1 LCPNRVSNGW
11 YAALVQQRPSGH
23 VYRHSGRRG
32 DVWRAK
38 YRLPDGR
45 QVHRTIG
52 PAWTQR
58 GRPPAGYFTKRTAE
72 DWLRETLD
80 QARRGTLPQAA
91 AGGTARRP
99 SGRRT
104 SEAARPRSRRA
115 KAGGGVV
122 AASEW
127 ASGVRHFAGMR
138 EKATLKLD
146 GGEELRVEVDREDLD
161 RDEIV
166 VRRAST
172 NGAPADDLIAVIDD
186 HLATAKRRPAG
197 TTDRL
202 LQADRERPY

>member
-1 LCPNRVSNGW
+1 
-11 YAALVQQRPSGH
+11 
-23 VYRHSGRRG
+23 
-32 DVWRAK
+32 
-38 YRLPDGR
+38 
-45 QVHRTIG
+45 
-52 PAWTQR
+52 
-58 GRPPAGYFTKRTAE
+58 
-72 DWLRETLD
+72 
-80 QARRGTLPQAA
+80 
-91 AGGTARRP
+91 
-99 SGRRT
+99 
-104 SEAARPRSRRA
+104 
-115 KAGGGVV
+115 
-122 AASEW
+122 
-127 ASGVRHFAGMR
+127 VRHFAGMR